1 MAEKK
6 IWDKNNQWTKE
17 LEFLKSIIN
26 KTQLVETIKWGA
38 PIYTHNNKNVIGIG
52 GFKSYFGIWFF
63 NGVFLKDD
71 KNLLI
76 NANEENTK
84 GLRQMRFNSLEEVD
98 EKIILD
104 YINEAIENEEK
115 GLKIKPEKKAEISCE
130 LLENEFKKNE
140 ELKKAF
146 SLFTPYKQRE
156 FMEYINE
163 AKQEKTKI
171 TRLEKIKPMILSNIG
186 LHDKY
191 RS

>member
-38 PIYTHNNKNVIGIG
+38 PIYTHNSKNVIGIG

>member
-1 MAEKK
+1 MSDKK
-6 IWDKNNQWTKE
+6 IWNKTNQWTEE
-17 LEFLKSIIN
+17 LELLKSIIN

-63 NGVFLKDD
+63 NGVFLKDE
-71 KNLLI
+71 KNLLM

-84 GLRQMRFNSLEEVD
+84 GLRQMRFNSISEIN
-98 EKIILD
+98 EKTILQ
-104 YINEAIENEEK
+104 YIHEAIENEEK
-115 GLKIKPEKKAEISCE
+115 GLKIKPEKKAEILCE
-130 LLENEFKKNE
+130 LLENEFKLNS
-140 ELKKAF
+140 ELKKHF
-146 SLFTPYKQRE
+146 ISFTSYKQRE

-163 AKQEKTKI
+163 AKQEKTKL

>member
-63 NGVFLKDD
+63 NGVFLKDN